1 MSDGQSSLPVEVLL
15 SEKIVECHLSVAR
28 PVTKYLSPLL
38 IQVLIWLNNVALKMR
53 FDILRP

>member
-15 SEKIVECHLSVAR
+15 NEKIVECHLSVAR

-38 IQVLIWLNNVALKMR
+38 IQVLIWLNIVAMAMR
-53 FDILRP
+53 FEI